1 MTSALRPNSIPSATI
16 QASQNG
22 NRLNAPTLHTL
33 SNGMTIIAEQ
43 LPVDAVNFNLWLNVG
58 SILESDEINGMAH
71 FLEHMI
77 FKGTQNLK
85 SGEFEARIEARGA
98 VTNAATSQDYTHYY
112 ITTAP
117 QDFADLAPLQLDVLL
132 NPTIDA
138 DPFDRE
144 RHVVLEEIRRSDDN
158 ARRRNYQRLSNL
170 GFQTLP
176 YHRPVLG
183 PTSVIETL
191 KPSQMQAF
199 HQKWY
204 HPSAITAVAVGNL
217 PVDQLIATVEKSL
230 NQVGWSAPTA
240 TVGAASRNG
249 NRPRN
254 FAPETVFTTIERRS
268 YDDPT
273 LQQARLMLVWRVPGL
288 VNLDETYALDI
299 IASLLSQGRTA
310 RLVQDLRETQGLVS
324 GVGASNMSHQ
334 YQGLFTL
341 SANLP
346 TENIDRVER
355 ALLGHIKVL
364 QNELVHPKELEKIC
378 TQVANHFIFS
388 NETPSDR
395 ANLYGYYHALMGDL
409 EPAFS
414 YADRIR
420 AITPQDIQNAAQKYL
435 PTDALGIMSVK
446 PIE

>member
-1 MTSALRPNSIPSATI
+1 MTSVLRPKSA
-16 QASQNG
+16 QNLRAD
-22 NRLNAPTLHTL
+22 RLNAPTIHRL

-58 SILESDEINGMAH
+58 SILESDAINGMAH

-132 NPTIDA
+132 NPSIDA

-158 ARRRNYQRLSNL
+158 ARRRNYQRLSTL
-170 GFQTLP
+170 GFQNLP
-176 YHRPVLG
+176 YNRPVLG
-183 PTSVIETL
+183 PTDVIETL
-191 KPSQMQAF
+191 KPEQMQTF
-199 HQKWY
+199 HRTWY
-204 HPSAITAVAVGNL
+204 HPSAVTAVAVGNL
-217 PVDQLIATVEKSL
+217 PVDELIATVEKSL
-230 NQVGWSAPTA
+230 HSTGWSAPDPIDRLTHF
-240 TVGAASRNG
+240 
-249 NRPRN
+249 RPE
-254 FAPETVFTTIERRS
+254 PVFTTIERRE
-268 YDDPT
+268 YDDPS

-299 IASLLSQGRTA
+299 IANLLSQGRTA
-310 RLVQDLRETQGLVS
+310 RLVQDLREQQGLVA
-324 GVGASNMSHQ
+324 GIGASNMSYQ
-334 YQGLFTL
+334 YQGLFTV

-346 TENIDRVER
+346 TENIDRVET
-355 ALLGHIKVL
+355 AILNHIKVI
-364 QNELVHPKELEKIC
+364 QNELVNPKELEKIC
-378 TQVANHFIFS
+378 TQVANHFIFG

-409 EPAFS
+409 EPAFN
-414 YADRIR
+414 YTDRIR
-420 AITPQDIQNAAQKYL
+420 SITPQDIQAAAQKYL
-435 PTDALGIMSVK
+435 PIDALGIMTVK
-446 PIE
+446 PN

>member
-1 MTSALRPNSIPSATI
+1 MTSTLIPKSD
-16 QASQNG
+16 
-22 NRLNAPTLHTL
+22 RLNAPVIHQL

-43 LPVDAVNFNLWLNVG
+43 LPVDAINFNLWLNVG
-58 SILESDEINGMAH
+58 SVLESNEINGMAH

-77 FKGTQNLK
+77 FKGTDRLK
-85 SGEFEARIEARGA
+85 SGEFEQRIESRGA

-199 HQKWY
+199 HQQWY
-204 HPSAITAVAVGNL
+204 HPSAVTAVAVGNL

-230 NQVGWSAPTA
+230 NQVGWSAPIA
-240 TVGAASRNG
+240 TD
-249 NRPRN
+249 RPRN
-254 FAPETVFTTIERRS
+254 FTPEPVFTTIERRS

-299 IASLLSQGRTA
+299 IANLLSQGRTA

-341 SANLP
+341 SANLA

-355 ALLGHIKVL
+355 AMLGHIEVL

-378 TQVANHFIFS
+378 TQVANSFIFG

-420 AITPQDIQNAAQKYL
+420 AITPKDLQAAAQKYL
-435 PTDALGIMSVK
+435 PTHALGIMTVK